1 MRQNR
6 KVGIHLLRE
15 QAFKIRLA
23 PFDIDHMLSSHG
35 TGSKD
40 LYLNALDGPST
51 PCQLLGRN
59 GLFIQIQ
66 LQKS

>member
-1 MRQNR
+1 MRPNR
-6 KVGIHLLRE
+6 KVGIHSLRE

-23 PFDIDHMLSSHG
+23 PFDIDHILSSHA

-40 LYLNALDGPST
+40 LYLSALDGAST
-51 PCQLLGRN
+51 PCQLLERN